1 MLPSRKRKHIGDWL
15 EEEKNS
21 TERTETQEAT
31 EDESSSRK
39 REHIDDDV
47 RGGSSTK
54 KIKMRAAED
63 EGVIF
68 YLSEHFA
75 DVSVV
80 EIADG
85 YQRRK
90 VDNYIRQA
98 QAARP
103 VLPERRFS
111 DMSLCLASDKLELDA
126 ASVD

>member
-47 RGGSSTK
+47 RGGSTK
-54 KIKMRAAED
+54 KIKTRAAED

>member
-1 MLPSRKRKHIGDWL
+1 MLPSRKRKHIDDWL

-39 REHIDDDV
+39 REHIDDD
-47 RGGSSTK
+47 T
-54 KIKMRAAED
+54 RAAED
-63 EGVIF
+63 EDVIF

-90 VDNYIRQA
+90 VDNYDKER
-98 QAARP
+98 
-103 VLPERRFS
+103 LGERRAETREVLN
-111 DMSLCLASDKLELDA
+111 DGC
-126 ASVD
+126 